1 MIVDAHQ
8 HYWDPVR
15 GDYGWLERGSP
26 LDRRFLLTDLR
37 PLLASAGV
45 DGTVLVQVAPTLAET
60 DWLLDLARD
69 SAEILGVV
77 GWVDLDFSAV
87 GDHLASR
94 CPRGLVGIR
103 PMLQDLP
110 DPDWILGSGREAGLR
125 AVAEAG
131 LAFDAL
137 VRPVGFDA
145 IARLAERHPDLT
157 IVLDHAGKPPF
168 GDRLAMSLWR
178 HGVER
183 LAALPNIWCKLSG
196 LLTEVPSSLPPTAVV
211 QVIDDLIELWGA
223 SRLLWGSDWPV
234 LTLASDYQNWMD
246 LARDA
251 LAHLNEEERNAVFGG
266 NAIRIYRLEARA

>member
-45 DGTVLVQVAPTLAET
+45 DGTVLVQAAPTLAET
-60 DWLLDLARD
+60 DWLLDLAAR
-69 SAEILGVV
+69 SAHVLGVV
-77 GWVDLDFSAV
+77 GWVDLDLPAV
-87 GDHLASR
+87 SEQLASR
-94 CPRGLVGIR
+94 CSDGLVGIR
-103 PMLQDLP
+103 PMLQDLS
-110 DPDWILGSGREAGLR
+110 DPDWILGWGREAGLR

-145 IARLAERHPDLT
+145 IAQLAERHPDLT

-168 GDRLAMSLWR
+168 GDPVAMSVWR
-178 HGVER
+178 SGIER
-183 LAALPNIWCKLSG
+183 LAALPNLWCKLSG
-196 LLTEVPSSLPPTAVV
+196 FLTEGRPACRPPGV
-211 QVIDDLIELWGA
+211 
-223 SRLLWGSDWPV
+223 SR
-234 LTLASDYQNWMD
+234 
-246 LARDA
+246 
-251 LAHLNEEERNAVFGG
+251 VFV
-266 NAIRIYRLEARA
+266 N